1 MNYLFIDTCVWLNI
15 AKSKNQDALVSALE
29 HLIEGGEVKVVV
41 PELIKQEFNRNRD
54 RVLASTRQ
62 RLSQEFKQ
70 IRTIVEA
77 HGGNSKE
84 KAIEELVDIGSRLPI
99 LSEVTGYMA
108 DRLMKI
114 MNNGICPETSKQVKL
129 NAVQRALDKKAPFHK
144 DKNSV
149 ADAVLIET
157 FKSFKEMNGEG
168 TYFFI
173 TDNHTDFSSQ
183 GKDNRKPHPDF
194 ADIFDENTH
203 YFLTLVHVIEEI
215 APELLTDF
223 ISELEWLDDEG
234 TRGLN
239 DILDSLEEFTDKLWY
254 SRHKY
259 REQKIELGEIQIIP
273 KGDKRNSN
281 DVIHDYIWEGAL
293 KAAEKVE
300 SKYTDLLPEDDYEW
314 GMLNGKISALRWILG
329 DEWDNLDT

>member
-1 MNYLFIDTCVWLNI
+1 MNYLFIDTCIWLNI
-15 AKSKNQDALVSALE
+15 AKSKNQDALVGALE
-29 HLIEGGEVKVVV
+29 HLIDSDEVKVVV
-41 PELIKQEFNRNRD
+41 PELIKEEFNRNRD

-62 RLSQEFKQ
+62 RLAQEFKQ
-70 IRTIVEA
+70 IRAIVDA
-77 HGGNSKE
+77 HGGESKD

-108 DRLMKI
+108 DRLMSI
-114 MNNGICPETSKQVKL
+114 MNNGICPDTSEQVKL

-157 FKSFKEMNGEG
+157 FQSFKEMNGEG
-168 TYFFI
+168 VYFFI
-173 TDNHTDFSSQ
+173 TDNHTDFSAE
-183 GKDNRKPHPDF
+183 GKDNRKAHPDF
-194 ADIFDENTH
+194 DDIFDENTH
-203 YFLTLVHVIEEI
+203 YFLTLVHVIEQI

-223 ISELEWLDDEG
+223 ISELEWLDDDG

-239 DILDSLEEFTDKLWY
+239 DILDSLDEFTDKLWY

-259 REQKIELGEIQIIP
+259 REQKIEEGEVQIIP
-273 KGDKRNSN
+273 KGDKRHGS
-281 DVIHDYIWEGAL
+281 DVIHSDIWEGAL
-293 KAAEKVE
+293 KSAERVE
-300 SKYTDLLPEDDYEW
+300 SKYTDLLPDNDYEW
-314 GMLNGKISALRWILG
+314 GMLNGKISALRWLLG